1 MSKVTLGSVLFCCDH
16 NAIRSPIA
24 EGLAKLYYGRKIFIQ
39 SAGILND
46 FEIDGFAISVCEE
59 IGIKLAKH
67 QPRSFL
73 NMDEWGDRI
82 DSFDLVVALSETSK
96 RKVIEATKSYA
107 VRVIYWPIFDP
118 TVTVD
123 RWEEKIANYRKTR
136 DQISAKLIDFF
147 GSPISN

>member
-1 MSKVTLGSVLFCCDH
+1 MSKAMPGSVLFCCDH

-24 EGLAKLYYGRKIFIQ
+24 EGLAKLYYGKKIFIQ

-73 NMDEWGDRI
+73 DMDEWGDRI

-118 TVTVD
+118 TVTVS
-123 RWEEKIANYRKTR
+123 RREEKIANYRKTR

-147 GSPISN
+147 GTPISN

>member
-1 MSKVTLGSVLFCCDH
+1 MPEVRPGSVLFCCDH

-24 EGLAKLYYGRKIFIQ
+24 EGLAKLYYGRTIFIQ

-46 FEIDGFAISVCEE
+46 LEIDGFAISACEE
-59 IGIKLAKH
+59 IGVKLAKH

-73 NMDEWGDRI
+73 DMDQWGDRI
-82 DSFDLVVALSETSK
+82 DSFDLVIALSETSK

-107 VRVIYWPIFDP
+107 VKVIYWQIFDP
-118 TVTVD
+118 TITVN
-123 RWEEKIANYRKTR
+123 RREEKMENYRKTR

-147 GSPISN
+147 GTPISN

>member
-1 MSKVTLGSVLFCCDH
+1 MPGSVLFCCDY

-24 EGLAKLYYGRKIFIQ
+24 EGLAKLYYGKKIFIQ

-46 FEIDGFAISVCEE
+46 LEIDGFAISVCEE

-73 NMDEWGDRI
+73 DMDQWGDRI

-96 RKVIEATKSYA
+96 RKVIETTKSYA
-107 VRVIYWPIFDP
+107 VKVIYWPIFDP
-118 TVTVD
+118 TVTVN
-123 RWEEKIANYRKTR
+123 RREEKIDNYRKTR
-136 DQISAKLIDFF
+136 DQISTKLIDFF
-147 GSPISN
+147 GTPISN

>member
-1 MSKVTLGSVLFCCDH
+1 MSKAMPGSVLFCCDH

-24 EGLAKLYYGRKIFIQ
+24 EGLAKLYYGKKIFIQ

-73 NMDEWGDRI
+73 DMDQWGDRI

-118 TVTVD
+118 TVTVN

-147 GSPISN
+147 GTPISN

>member
-1 MSKVTLGSVLFCCDH
+1 MSKAMPGSVLFCCDH

-24 EGLAKLYYGRKIFIQ
+24 EGLAKLYYGKKIFIQ

-73 NMDEWGDRI
+73 DMDQWGDRI

-107 VRVIYWPIFDP
+107 VKVIYWPIFDP
-118 TVTVD
+118 TVAVN
-123 RWEEKIANYRKTR
+123 RREEKIENYRKTR

-147 GSPISN
+147 GTPISN

>member
-1 MSKVTLGSVLFCCDH
+1 MSKVMSGSVLFCCDH
-16 NAIRSPIA
+16 NAIRSPMA
-24 EGLAKLYYGRKIFIQ
+24 EGLAKLYYGKKIFFQ

-46 FEIDGFAISVCEE
+46 LEIDGFAISVCEE

-73 NMDEWGDRI
+73 DMDQWGDRI

-107 VRVIYWPIFDP
+107 VKVIYWPIFDP
-118 TVTVD
+118 TVAVN
-123 RWEEKIANYRKTR
+123 RREEKIANYRKTR

-147 GSPISN
+147 GTPISN

>member
-1 MSKVTLGSVLFCCDH
+1 MSKAMPGSVLFCCDH

-24 EGLAKLYYGRKIFIQ
+24 EGLAKLYYGKKIFIQ

-73 NMDEWGDRI
+73 DMDEWGDRI

-118 TVTVD
+118 TVTVN

-147 GSPISN
+147 GTPISN

>member
-1 MSKVTLGSVLFCCDH
+1 MPGSVLFCCDH

-24 EGLAKLYYGRKIFIQ
+24 EGLAKLYYGKKMFIQ

-46 FEIDGFAISVCEE
+46 LEIDGFAISVCEE
-59 IGIKLAKH
+59 IGVKVAKH

-73 NMDEWGDRI
+73 DMDQWGDRI

-96 RKVIEATKSYA
+96 KKVIEATKSYA
-107 VRVIYWPIFDP
+107 VKVIYWQIFDP
-118 TVTVD
+118 TIAVN
-123 RWEEKIANYRKTR
+123 RREEKVAHYRKIR

-147 GSPISN
+147 GTPISN

>member
-1 MSKVTLGSVLFCCDH
+1 MPGSVLFCCDH

-24 EGLAKLYYGRKIFIQ
+24 EGLAKLYYGKKIFIQ

-73 NMDEWGDRI
+73 DMDQWGDRI

-96 RKVIEATKSYA
+96 RKVIETTKSYA
-107 VRVIYWPIFDP
+107 VKVIYWPIFDP
-118 TVTVD
+118 TVAVN

-136 DQISAKLIDFF
+136 DQISTKLIDFF
-147 GSPISN
+147 GTPISN

>member
-1 MSKVTLGSVLFCCDH
+1 MSKIIPGSVLFCCDH

-24 EGLAKLYYGRKIFIQ
+24 EGLAKLYYGKKIFIQ

-46 FEIDGFAISVCEE
+46 LEIDGFAISVCEE
-59 IGIKLAKH
+59 IGVKVAKH

-73 NMDEWGDRI
+73 DMDQWGDRI

-96 RKVIEATKSYA
+96 KKVIEATKSYA
-107 VRVIYWPIFDP
+107 VKVIYWQIFDP
-118 TVTVD
+118 TIAVN
-123 RWEEKIANYRKTR
+123 RREEKVAHYRKIR

-147 GSPISN
+147 GTPISN

>member
-1 MSKVTLGSVLFCCDH
+1 MPGSVLFCCDH

-24 EGLAKLYYGRKIFIQ
+24 EGLAKLYYGKKIFIQ

-46 FEIDGFAISVCEE
+46 LEIDGFAISVCEE

-73 NMDEWGDRI
+73 DMDQWGDRI

-107 VRVIYWPIFDP
+107 VKVIYWPIFDP
-118 TVTVD
+118 TITVN
-123 RWEEKIANYRKTR
+123 RWEEKMVNYRKTR
-136 DQISAKLIDFF
+136 DQISKNLINYF
-147 GSPISN
+147 GAPISN

>member
-1 MSKVTLGSVLFCCDH
+1 MSGSVLFCCDH

-24 EGLAKLYYGRKIFIQ
+24 EGLAKLYYGKKIFFQ

-46 FEIDGFAISVCEE
+46 LEIDGFAISVCEE

-73 NMDEWGDRI
+73 DMDQWGDRI

-107 VRVIYWPIFDP
+107 VKVIYWPIFDP
-118 TVTVD
+118 TLSVK
-123 RWEEKIANYRKTR
+123 RREEKIENYRKTR

-147 GSPISN
+147 GTPISN

>member
-1 MSKVTLGSVLFCCDH
+1 MLKAMPGSVLFCCDH

-24 EGLAKLYYGRKIFIQ
+24 EGLAKLYYGKKIFIQ

-73 NMDEWGDRI
+73 DMDEWGDRI

-107 VRVIYWPIFDP
+107 VKVIYWPIFDP
-118 TVTVD
+118 TVAVI
-123 RWEEKIANYRKTR
+123 RREEKIENYRKTR
-136 DQISAKLIDFF
+136 DQISAKLIKFF
-147 GSPISN
+147 GTPISN